1 MRVFTSDALKPSIKR
16 ARQILMSVKFV
27 VMAFESSHKN
37 RAPLRDKFISV
48 RDYDFTRRD
57 KVSFLF
63 MLFRRSLETRLT

>member
-1 MRVFTSDALKPSIKR
+1 MRDAFKPSLKR
-16 ARQILMSVKFV
+16 ARQILMSVQFV

-48 RDYDFTRRD
+48 QDYDFNRRD

-63 MLFRRSLETRLT
+63 MLLKRSLETRLT